1 MGNKNIDK
9 FIKQNLQ
16 QDTYIDERINQLFE
30 DSKKEE
36 YTSNKKLGFANYF
49 KYATV
54 TASLALALL
63 TGGCTYAHINGI
75 ETIISPLLRNLGI
88 NSKYEENA
96 NSVNKSVVDEKVE
109 VTLRD
114 IAIDNGTLIVGY
126 ELEIENINLDNWLE
140 IYGRYSIDGISIKPI
155 STTIDKDNDGKF
167 IYYQLFD
174 TNEIDLKDKES
185 IEFKADVVEIVEYIE
200 YETLTESLPHYLAKH
215 EGKWSFAETVP
226 VKNLVECK
234 EYEFEENEVE
244 AIDDV
249 YVKAEKYVESSYANI
264 ISITTDKTKHGGDS
278 FEQYYKIYDEQNNEI
293 AVGSETREYDHTIYT
308 DRLAIKNLNKYSK
321 IRIDIFIAPV
331 NEEYRKVNS
340 IYLDMRNVK
349 EIKKEDKKVDVHED
363 VYETEDKKIDVYED
377 IYETEE
383 YSFKYNKNWKIG
395 KFDDVNPESAYYGA
409 LRIEIPSTTN
419 MQYGSEISIKTDE
432 TNYSS
437 KEYIEDLKEGYIKEY
452 HVLENEGECKVG
464 NENAYQIT
472 FSTTDGESDYISKI
486 YLINIDNKI
495 YKIGFF
501 GTELEYNNIDNDLE
515 LFLESFEIK

>member
-63 TGGCTYAHINGI
+63 TGGCTYAHINGF

-96 NSVNKSVVDEKVE
+96 NTVNKSVVDEKVE

-140 IYGRYSIDGISIKPI
+140 IYGKYSIDGISIKPI

-167 IYYQLFD
+167 VYYQLFD
-174 TNEIDLKDKES
+174 TNEIDLKDKET

-200 YETLTESLPHYLAKH
+200 YETLTESLPHYLARH
-215 EGKWSFAETVP
+215 EGNWSFAETVP

-264 ISITTDKTKHGGDS
+264 ISITTDKTKYEGDS

-308 DRLAIKNLNKYSK
+308 DRLAIKNLNKYST
-321 IRIDIFIAPV
+321 IRIDILIAPID
-331 NEEYRKVNS
+331 EEYRKVNS
-340 IYLDMRNVK
+340 IYLDMKNVK
-349 EIKKEDKKVDVHED
+349 EIKKEDKKYE
-363 VYETEDKKIDVYED
+363 VYETD
-377 IYETEE
+377 E
-383 YSFKYNKNWKIG
+383 YSFEYDKNWKIG
-395 KFDDVNPESAYYGA
+395 KFEDVNPENAYYGA
-409 LRIEIPSTTN
+409 LHIEIPSTTN
-419 MQYGSEISIKTDE
+419 MAYGSNISVKVDE
-432 TNYSS
+432 TNYSL
-437 KEYIEDLKEGYIKEY
+437 KEYIEQLKENYIKEY
-452 HVLENEGECKVG
+452 FVLENEEEYKVG
-464 NENAYQIT
+464 NEKGYLIT
-472 FSTTDGESDYISKI
+472 FSTTDGESDYISKK

-495 YKIGFF
+495 YEIGFF
-501 GTELEYNNIDNDLE
+501 GTELEYNNIENDLE